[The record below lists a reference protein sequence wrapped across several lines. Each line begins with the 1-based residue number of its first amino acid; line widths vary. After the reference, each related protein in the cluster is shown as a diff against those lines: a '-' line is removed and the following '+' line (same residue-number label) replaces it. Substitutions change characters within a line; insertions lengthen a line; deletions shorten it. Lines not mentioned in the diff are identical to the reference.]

1 MGSVKD
7 LEIIQKPTKTRSGV
21 GRFHFSDRYS
31 VFDWGKMPDEISGK
45 GEALC
50 IIGAYFFEKLH
61 NMGISSHYR
70 GLVEDGQV
78 LEIES
83 LKKPSSVMEIK
94 LVRVIMPEKS
104 RDGKYF
110 YSNLLK
116 EEGNFLIPLEIIF
129 RNCLPENSS
138 FVQRI
143 REGKILLSDYG
154 LTQIP
159 PATQILKTPI
169 LDFSTKLEPTDRY
182 LKEKEAFEISGLK
195 EEEFEK
201 LKKIALDVNNL
212 ITEEV
217 KKLGLIHIDGKV
229 EMALDSKRNLML
241 VDVLGTPDECR
252 FFLDSFHLSKEV
264 ARVFYRKTEWFEEI
278 NLRKKEDR
286 ENWKEK
292 VKLQPPKLPQ
302 ELLQEI
308 SNLYKSFCNEI
319 TGRQWFDCPPLK
331 KVLVNLRSIIN

>member
-7 LEIIQKPTKTRSGV
+7 LEIVQKPTKTRTGI

-31 VFDWGKMPDEISGK
+31 VFDWGKMPDEIPNK

-50 IIGAYFFEKLH
+50 LIGAYFFEKLQDF
-61 NMGISSHYR
+61 GIFSHYR
-70 GLVEDGQV
+70 GVVEDGQV
-78 LEIES
+78 LEIKS
-83 LKKPSSVMEIK
+83 LKKPSSIMEIK
-94 LVRVIMPEKS
+94 LVRVLMPEKD
-104 RDGKYF
+104 REGNYF

-143 REGKILLSDYG
+143 REGKIMLSEYG

-159 PATQILKTPI
+159 PATQILKNPI

-182 LKEKEAFEISGLK
+182 MREREAFEISGLK

-201 LKKIALDVNNL
+201 LKEIALIVNKI

-217 KKLGLIHIDGKV
+217 KKLGLVHIDGKV
-229 EMALDSKRNLML
+229 EMALDSKRNIML

-252 FFLDSFHLSKEV
+252 FFLEDFHLSKEV

-292 VKLQPPKLPQ
+292 VKLQPPKLPR
-302 ELLQEI
+302 ELLEEI

-319 TGRQWFDCPPLK
+319 TQREWFKCPPLK
-331 KVLVNLRSIIN
+331 KVLNSLRSMVN